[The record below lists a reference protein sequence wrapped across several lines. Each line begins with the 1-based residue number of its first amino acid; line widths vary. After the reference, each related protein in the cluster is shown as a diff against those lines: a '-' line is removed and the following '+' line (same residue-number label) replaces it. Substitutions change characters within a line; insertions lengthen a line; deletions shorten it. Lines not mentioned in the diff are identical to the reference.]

1 MDTHALASTRSC
13 DLLPRSLVQCRV
25 HDGRSVS
32 IPSSL
37 GKQWSFRVERRRLT
51 LLSSRRRYSI
61 DVRAK
66 KSGPGSTKLK
76 SKEPPAEEEDEQPV
90 QRTKKQIKL
99 PGTVKVPSK
108 GGSRPKDNRTVFVA
122 GATGNVGRRTVR
134 ELVKLGYK
142 VRAGVRNVDTAQF
155 LLEEEETKGESKD
168 EEVEEPTKKGVWANF
183 SPEKLFGF
191 LGPKAKQ
198 AAQLVELVQCDLE
211 KEDDIEEALG
221 NAGVVICTIGAS
233 EKEVLDVTGP
243 YRIDFKAT
251 KNLIDAASSAK
262 VNHFILVTS
271 LGTQKF
277 GWPASVLNLF
287 WGVLYWKA
295 KAEKALI
302 ESGIPFTIV
311 RPGGMEKPTD
321 AYKETHNLRL
331 FEADSMFGGQ
341 VSNLQVAELM
351 ASIVGNLNLA
361 RNKVLEAVAETT
373 APLRPTEDLLA
384 DISTFGAVKPAKRS
398 DETRETKQAPK
409 QRLQEYGSNSK
420 EDTITYAEVLDS
432 LFSVV
437 TLVLTVV
444 IVRSSSQEK
453 QSQGAQAAT
462 DAAQKKTEAVR
473 QKLQNEYESAR
484 LKEEEARQEAEAAR
498 AQKQEVERK
507 AAELRSKLKAAAQ
520 AVREAKAL
528 ETAVL
533 AAARQGKQLS
543 DRERKDIIS
552 SVRAEIEAE
561 EKAVIAKEKA
571 KQDAEKKARQEAE
584 AKVKAKQDAEKK
596 ARQEAEAKAT
606 KLAAK
611 LKAEAKAKA
620 DAEVAEKKRIESEA
634 KAKKEE
640 EKKMKIEAE
649 RKAKEEEEEKI
660 RIEAEKKAKEEEE
673 EKLRNEAEKKAKE
686 EEEEKLRIEAE
697 KKAKEEEEEKLR
709 IEAEKKAKEEEE
721 EKLRVEAEKKA
732 KEEEEE
738 KLRIEAERK
747 AKEEEEEKGQADV
760 RGEAESEAKPKGF
773 RWPWQKDEPEGG
785 APTTSELG
793 QDTAATEEAETTELP
808 RPSRPLSPYTKF
820 PTLKPPGPPTP
831 PPGPQVQDLV
841 TEGAAKETVEE
852 PVTKEEEEVTPAV
865 VAESSLET
873 QAKRS
878 GAFRWPWEKQD
889 SEGEPTE
896 EEVAAEP
903 LTEETTAGDDPDL
916 APTINQTTKQEVAV
930 PETTEELTRPSR
942 PLSPYTAKKKVTVEA
957 EKKAKEEEEEKLR
970 IEAERKAKE
979 EEEEK
984 GQADVRGEAESE
996 AKPKGFRWPWQKDEP
1011 EGGAPTTS
1019 ELGQDTAATEEAET
1033 TELPRPSRP
1042 LSPYTKF
1049 PTLKPPGPP
1058 TPPPGP
1064 QVQDL
1069 VTEGAAKE
1077 TVEEP
1082 VTKEEEEVTP
1092 AVVAESSL
1100 ETQAK
1105 RSGAFRWPWEKQD
1118 SEGEPTEEEVAAE
1131 PLTEE
1136 TTAGDDPD
1144 LAPTINQ
1151 TTKQEV
1157 AVPETTEE
1165 LTRPSRPLSPYTA
1178 YPALKPPTPPT
1189 PPKTIKP
1196 GEGES
1201 EAKLEASQVTP
1212 EPSVPVIEAQELTQD
1227 ELNARAEEEERL
1239 KALAAQEAEAVAER
1253 ERLAVERAKAAAS
1266 FRWPWGQ
1273 PEEASQENDVPSVDS
1288 VVEPAAETVIEVAGS
1303 AATESA
1309 ESASIPELPQ
1319 KSRPLSPYTMYPG
1332 MKPPRTPSPPK
1343 SPTKEPAEA
1352 ARSEEPQ
1359 SASAEAENGSA
1370 TETVEDDGAQ
1380 VLEPAGAFRWPWEQ

>member
-409 QRLQEYGSNSK
+409 QRLQE
-420 EDTITYAEVLDS
+420 
-432 LFSVV
+432 
-437 TLVLTVV
+437 
-444 IVRSSSQEK
+444 EK

-709 IEAEKKAKEEEE
+709 
-721 EKLRVEAEKKA
+721 VEAEKKA

-738 KLRIEAERK
+738 KLRIEAEKK
-747 AKEEEEEKGQADV
+747 AKEEEEEKL
-760 RGEAESEAKPKGF
+760 R
-773 RWPWQKDEPEGG
+773 
-785 APTTSELG
+785 
-793 QDTAATEEAETTELP
+793 
-808 RPSRPLSPYTKF
+808 
-820 PTLKPPGPPTP
+820 
-831 PPGPQVQDLV
+831 
-841 TEGAAKETVEE
+841 
-852 PVTKEEEEVTPAV
+852 
-865 VAESSLET
+865 
-873 QAKRS
+873 
-878 GAFRWPWEKQD
+878 
-889 SEGEPTE
+889 
-896 EEVAAEP
+896 
-903 LTEETTAGDDPDL
+903 
-916 APTINQTTKQEVAV
+916 
-930 PETTEELTRPSR
+930 
-942 PLSPYTAKKKVTVEA
+942 VEA